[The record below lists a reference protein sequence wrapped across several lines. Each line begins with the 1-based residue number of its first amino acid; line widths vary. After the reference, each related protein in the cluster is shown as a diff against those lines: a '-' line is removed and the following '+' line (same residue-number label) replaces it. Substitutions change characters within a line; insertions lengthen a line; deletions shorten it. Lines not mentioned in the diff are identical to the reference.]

1 MNMVKSTIA
10 KPMKNGTDPRMPSS
24 VSVGLACVFIQ
35 TIAPTART
43 KADTEATAGHGLGLT
58 K

>member
-1 MNMVKSTIA
+1 
-10 KPMKNGTDPRMPSS
+10 MKNGTDPRMPSS